1 MPLLKP
7 EYSSVVFLPRH
18 GTIFR
23 RALLKRL
30 EEFGGDPKKAFGG
43 KNAVDKNPVYVDD
56 IHSGIV
62 PFKVITMTY
71 EDMFTK
77 REAVTPDLKIEKVID
92 GQVKKI
98 LEARLAEYGGD
109 AKKAFSNLEENPIWL
124 NRDKGICV
132 KRVTITGKSNAVPLH
147 SKRDKDGRYVLNSEG
162 EFVPNDYVSTGSNHH
177 VAIYRDAEGNLQ
189 EQVVSFLDAVTRM
202 NIGIP
207 VVDKEYKREEGWE
220 FLFSMKQNEYFVF
233 PNSETG
239 FDPNDIDLMN
249 PDNYAL
255 ISPNLFRVQKLATK
269 NYFFRHH
276 LETTVAENKQLINIT
291 YKPQL
296 GLKGIKGIVKV
307 RINHLGLIVH
317 VGE

>member
-1 MPLLKP
+1 MASTKVQLTPRGQLHNDTVYGKIRQA
-7 EYSSVVFLPRH
+7 VFKEEKVGPSFTKEKIATVA

-109 AKKAFSNLEENPIWL
+109 AKKHSPI
-124 NRDKGICV
+124 
-132 KRVTITGKSNAVPLH
+132 
-147 SKRDKDGRYVLNSEG
+147 
-162 EFVPNDYVSTGSNHH
+162 
-177 VAIYRDAEGNLQ
+177 
-189 EQVVSFLDAVTRM
+189 
-202 NIGIP
+202 
-207 VVDKEYKREEGWE
+207 
-220 FLFSMKQNEYFVF
+220 
-233 PNSETG
+233 
-239 FDPNDIDLMN
+239 
-249 PDNYAL
+249 
-255 ISPNLFRVQKLATK
+255 
-269 NYFFRHH
+269 
-276 LETTVAENKQLINIT
+276 
-291 YKPQL
+291 
-296 GLKGIKGIVKV
+296 LKKI
-307 RINHLGLIVH
+307 LYGLIVIKGY
-317 VGE
+317 VSRGLLLRARAMRFRFIAREIRMADMC